1 MILFYFQDVPKP
13 GFMLTKKEDEW
24 SEEEVKQHKEYL
36 KKVQE
41 LNEER
46 DKYRKVV
53 FSLL

>member
-1 MILFYFQDVPKP
+1 
-13 GFMLTKKEDEW
+13 MLTKKEDEW

-46 DKYRKVV
+46 DKYRKVDV
-53 FSLL
+53 LDVLYGNSI